1 MFTPNYAYTDA
12 AVKQQLGFQDPAS
25 PISEGIVRFHH
36 ELMVILTFIV
46 IFVGQ
51 MQFRGLHHFDQ
62 KKNPVA
68 SQEVHGTAIEIIQTT
83 VPGLI
88 LMAIAVPSFALLYA
102 SDEII
107 EPALTVKVIGHQQ
120 YQSYEYSDY
129 VYQNSSEEESIM
141 FDSYMLQEDDLEAGN
156 FRLLEVDNR
165 VVLPINTHVRFV
177 ITSADVL
184 HCQALPSLGIK
195 LDACPGRLNQV
206 STLIT
211 REGTYFG
218 QCSEICGVNHAF
230 MPIAVDAVT
239 VDQYLIQIK
248 SRLEEL
254 LFLT

>member
-1 MFTPNYAYTDA
+1 MNFLTSFTFSDA
-12 AVKQQLGFQDPAS
+12 AVDQQLGFQDPAS
-25 PISEGIVRFHH
+25 PISEGIVNLHH
-36 ELMVILTFIV
+36 EIMVILTFVV

-51 MQFRGLHHFDQ
+51 MQFRGLQHFDYRT
-62 KKNPVA
+62 NPVA
-68 SQEVHGTAIEIIQTT
+68 STNVHGTAIEIIQTT

-102 SDEII
+102 ADEII
-107 EPALTVKVIGHQQ
+107 EPSLTVKVIGHQQ

-129 VYQNSSEEESIM
+129 VFQQADSNEESIA
-141 FDSYMLQEDDLEAGN
+141 FDSYMLQEDDLNAGD

-165 VVLPINTHVRFV
+165 VVLPINTHIRFV

-184 HCQALPSLGIK
+184 HCQAMPSLGIK

-230 MPIAVDAVT
+230 MPIAIDAVT
-239 VDQYLIQIK
+239 VDQYLLQIK
-248 SRLEEL
+248 ARLEEL
-254 LFLT
+254 